1 MSFTGSQRLDE
12 RRRRRLASED
22 SVCGETSISA
32 DLPAEIS
39 YRVDQPAATT
49 SDQASLP
56 LQLWLSRSLW
66 KHLAIVF
73 LAWATGAALLV
84 GSHFAELLSH
94 SVGPGVLRLL
104 GPAPAP
110 LVRGYSGLL
119 LLAAAQFAVV
129 VCWVRAS
136 STADF
141 SGSYWIW
148 LRSGMAAFCC
158 SVAVTTGCAPAWS
171 ESVKWAIQRPF
182 WNDSVLLWLWPVLLV
197 GGALFWGLC
206 NEMRQSRG
214 SWMTLSFAAVCY
226 LVAAVWCLDLIPTT
240 DPLWGLASVDG
251 LALTGHTAMLLSFS
265 LHARYVIHF
274 SAEPA
279 PRRKKSGIARPHF
292 GWMFRRKAKIELAA
306 ADVEGEKKPRATR
319 KRKEVE
325 AEKTPKAAT
334 QEAKS
339 PRRRTVTETTE
350 ESQADEPVTT
360 KAIEPVPPV
369 SGVGEKSDPKPRPA
383 VREGTVAEAPS
394 PVAAP
399 QAPIRPGAAALGR
412 GLSGT
417 SEEAQTPL
425 VFNRP
430 APAPVAPAA
439 PAKPATPIP
448 APAPVTPVSEQ
459 NAETDPDSENGDQND
474 SPELRG
480 LSRKQRRKLEQQ
492 MRREGR

>member
-1 MSFTGSQRLDE
+1 MS
-12 RRRRRLASED
+12 
-22 SVCGETSISA
+22 VSA
-32 DLPAEIS
+32 VSPAEIS
-39 YRVDQPAATT
+39 FRVDQPAATT

-66 KHLAIVF
+66 KHLAVVF
-73 LAWATGAALLV
+73 LVWATGAALLV
-84 GSHFAELLSH
+84 GSHFAEHLSH

-119 LLAAAQFAVV
+119 LLAAAQFAVIV
-129 VCWVRAS
+129 WWVRAS
-136 STADF
+136 SAADF

-171 ESVKWAIQRPF
+171 ESVKWAIQQPF

-226 LVAAVWCLDLIPTT
+226 LVAAVWCLDLIPVT
-240 DPLWGLASVDG
+240 DPLWGLASLDG

-292 GWMFRRKAKIELAA
+292 GWLFRRKVKAELAA
-306 ADVEGEKKPRATR
+306 ADAEGEKKPRATR
-319 KRKEVE
+319 KRKEIE
-325 AEKTPKAAT
+325 AEKPPKAAAP
-334 QEAKS
+334 EAK
-339 PRRRTVTETTE
+339 PTRRRTISETVE
-350 ESQADEPVTT
+350 DPEPAADEPVAT
-360 KAIEPVPPV
+360 KAIESKPVVVAEQKSNPKTVPP
-369 SGVGEKSDPKPRPA
+369 A
-383 VREGTVAEAPS
+383 REPLVAEAPPAAA
-394 PVAAP
+394 PVAP
-399 QAPIRPGAAALGR
+399 KPGAAALGR
-412 GLSGT
+412 GLSGAT
-417 SEEAQTPL
+417 AESQAPL

-430 APAPVAPAA
+430 APAPVAPAPSPA
-439 PAKPATPIP
+439 PVAAKPPVVAQKPP
-448 APAPVTPVSEQ
+448 APVPAPVTAAYEQ
-459 NAETDPDSENGDQND
+459 NAETDPDSDNGDPND
-474 SPELRG
+474 PPELRG